1 MASALRRPFWLA
13 RIAVAIVWL
22 SAAAGASA
30 GGGQV
35 VVLRAT
41 GVVDSVFA
49 GYIAEGIKSAEE
61 DGASAVVIEL
71 DTPGGNLESTWAIV
85 QSLEGAKVPTIV
97 WVSPAGARAASAGT
111 FITLAANLAYMA
123 PGTNIGAAS
132 PIDSSG
138 QDIGGT
144 LGEKVLNDAVAH
156 MRGIAQLRGRN
167 EDWAVSTV
175 TNAVST
181 PAAEAVSLGGV
192 NGIAAS
198 LQEVLASA
206 SGKQVSVGGQTLT
219 LDLAGATTDENGMN
233 PFQGFLHLLSDPNIA
248 FLFFT
253 LGFYGLL
260 YELIHPNFV
269 TGILG
274 ALMIILALIG
284 FGSLPLNVAGLL
296 LVALGI
302 VLLVLEVTVTS
313 HGLLTIGGVVCFV
326 LGASALYT
334 NVGDP
339 LEPVVA
345 VATPLLLVTSLTT
358 AAFGA
363 MIAWAAIRS
372 RRIGNAS
379 SSVAVPV
386 GATGIV
392 GSRIAPRG
400 SIYVNKEHWSAR
412 SSDGAPIDRG
422 SNVRVVGMEGL
433 TLIVEPEAS
442 SSSGA

>member
-1 MASALRRPFWLA
+1 MLFRS
-13 RIAVAIVWL
+13 
-22 SAAAGASA
+22 
-30 GGGQV
+30 
-35 VVLRAT
+35 
-41 GVVDSVFA
+41 
-49 GYIAEGIKSAEE
+49 
-61 DGASAVVIEL
+61 
-71 DTPGGNLESTWAIV
+71 IV

-233 PFQGFLHLLSDPNIA
+233 P
-248 FLFFT
+248 
-253 LGFYGLL
+253 
-260 YELIHPNFV
+260 
-269 TGILG
+269 
-274 ALMIILALIG
+274 
-284 FGSLPLNVAGLL
+284 
-296 LVALGI
+296 
-302 VLLVLEVTVTS
+302 
-313 HGLLTIGGVVCFV
+313 
-326 LGASALYT
+326 
-334 NVGDP
+334 
-339 LEPVVA
+339 
-345 VATPLLLVTSLTT
+345 
-358 AAFGA
+358 
-363 MIAWAAIRS
+363 
-372 RRIGNAS
+372 
-379 SSVAVPV
+379 
-386 GATGIV
+386 
-392 GSRIAPRG
+392 
-400 SIYVNKEHWSAR
+400 
-412 SSDGAPIDRG
+412 
-422 SNVRVVGMEGL
+422 
-433 TLIVEPEAS
+433 
-442 SSSGA
+442 